1 MQTVTAAT
9 CVWWS
14 VLEECRWPVAHWTC
28 WLHWGAVTVECS
40 VWAQDD
46 GNRGGTCTACRIQVR
61 ELGPYR
67 SLDASMHFTAV
78 YIQCLPG
85 SHFQGWKVFF
95 QLQFLQPWDVYVWG
109 ILSMQQGHFNTI
121 CLRGQFHKQLGHRL
135 KAISSISLISF
146 HCATGPR
153 KLLVLGGIHSCRA
166 GPT

>member
-1 MQTVTAAT
+1 MWGDEYLYRYETGPRPPIFWIGIKPTSLYTYNFIYTINSYNQYYLGCRFHSVVWHGHIYTLFWIRKNQMQTVTAAT
-9 CVWWS
+9 CMWWS
-14 VLEECRWPVAHWTC
+14 VLEECRWPVAHWSC

-95 QLQFLQPWDVYVWG
+95 QLQFL
-109 ILSMQQGHFNTI
+109 
-121 CLRGQFHKQLGHRL
+121 
-135 KAISSISLISF
+135 
-146 HCATGPR
+146 
-153 KLLVLGGIHSCRA
+153 
-166 GPT
+166 

>member
-40 VWAQDD
+40 VWAQDE

-109 ILSMQQGHFNTI
+109 ILSMQQGHLNTI
-121 CLRGQFHKQLGHRL
+121 CLMGQFHKQLGQRL
-135 KAISSISLISF
+135 KAINSISLISF
-146 HCATGPR
+146 HCATW
-153 KLLVLGGIHSCRA
+153 
-166 GPT
+166 T